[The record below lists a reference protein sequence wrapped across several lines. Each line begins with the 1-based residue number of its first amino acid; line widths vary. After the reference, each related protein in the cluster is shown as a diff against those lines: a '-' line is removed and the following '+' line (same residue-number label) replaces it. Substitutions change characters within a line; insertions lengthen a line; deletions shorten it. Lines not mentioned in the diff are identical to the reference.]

1 MGPSND
7 FNLSLSLAKAA
18 CMSTLSNTPEQATGN
33 DAAGRGRT
41 ARRPSDIPKAGWRDI
56 LGRVWS
62 AVGKDNVSLIS
73 AGLAMYGL
81 LAVFPS
87 LAAAISIYG
96 LFASP
101 ASVIQDMN
109 AFAGILP
116 PGAWE
121 IFSKQLQEV
130 ARHTGSTLTA
140 TAAIALLLSFWSAR
154 SGMASLITATNVA
167 YSEPERRGFIHVV
180 LISLVF
186 TAASVVAFL
195 IMVLLGIAVPLMVK
209 VLGLSAGT
217 EWVVSIVRWVLLWLV
232 AIIGLAIIY
241 RYGPAR
247 EKAQWRW
254 VTWGSVIA
262 STFWL
267 SGSVLFAIYVRTFGS
282 YGKTYGAL
290 GGVIVLLMWF
300 YVSSFALVVG
310 AEINAEMERQTR
322 EDTTEGRQKPL
333 GQRGAYAAD
342 TVGPAAKE
350 Q

>member
-1 MGPSND
+1 
-7 FNLSLSLAKAA
+7 
-18 CMSTLSNTPEQATGN
+18 MSTVSNSPDQAARNGP
-33 DAAGRGRT
+33 AGRARGRE
-41 ARRPSDIPKAGWRDI
+41 ARRPTEIPKAGWRDI
-56 LGRVWS
+56 LARVWS
-62 AVGKDNVSLIS
+62 AVSKDNVSLLS
-73 AGLAMYGL
+73 AGLSMYAL

-87 LAAAISIYG
+87 LAAAVSIYG

-130 ARHTGSTLTA
+130 ARHTGSTLSA
-140 TAAIALLLSFWSAR
+140 TAAVALLLSLWSAR

-167 YSEPERRGFIHVV
+167 YSEPERRGFIHVI
-180 LISLVF
+180 LISLAF
-186 TAASVVAFL
+186 TAGGIVAFL
-195 IMVLLGIAVPLMVK
+195 IMVLLGVAVPLTVK
-209 VLGLSAGT
+209 VLGLSAET
-217 EWVVSIVRWVLLWLV
+217 EWVVGIVRWVLLWLV
-232 AIIGLAIIY
+232 AIVGLAVVY
-241 RYGPAR
+241 RYAPAR
-247 EKAQWRW
+247 ERPRWHW

-267 SGSVLFAIYVRTFGS
+267 LGSVLFAIYVRTFGS
-282 YGKTYGAL
+282 YGQTYGAL

-300 YVSSFALVVG
+300 YVSSFTIVVG

-322 EDTTEGRQKPL
+322 EDTTAGPQKPL

-342 TVGPAAKE
+342 TVGPAANE
-350 Q
+350 R

>member
-1 MGPSND
+1 
-7 FNLSLSLAKAA
+7 
-18 CMSTLSNTPEQATGN
+18 MSTISNTPDQATSKQQVR
-33 DAAGRGRT
+33 ARGRE
-41 ARRPSDIPKAGWRDI
+41 ARRPGDIPNAGWRDI
-56 LGRVWS
+56 FGRVWS

-73 AGLAMYGL
+73 AGLAMYAL

-87 LAAAISIYG
+87 LAAAVSVYG

-116 PGAWE
+116 PGAWD
-121 IFSKQLQEV
+121 IFSKQLQDV

-140 TAAIALLLSFWSAR
+140 TAAIALLLSLWSAR

-167 YSEPERRGFIHVV
+167 YSQPERRGFFH
-180 LISLVF
+180 LIWLSLAF
-186 TAASVVAFL
+186 TAGGVLAFL
-195 IMVLLGIAVPLMVK
+195 IMLLLGVAVPLMVK
-209 VLGLSAGT
+209 VLGVSAGT
-217 EWVVSIVRWVLLWLV
+217 EWVVGILRWVLLWLV
-232 AIIGLAIIY
+232 AIVGLAVIY
-241 RYGPAR
+241 RYAPAR
-247 EKAQWRW
+247 KKPRWRW

-267 SGSVLFAIYVRTFGS
+267 LGSVLFAVYVRTFGS
-282 YGKTYGAL
+282 YGQTYGAL

-300 YVSSFALVVG
+300 YVSSFTIVVG

-333 GQRGAYAAD
+333 GQRGAHAAD
-342 TVGPAAKE
+342 TVGPAANARDGLRSTAHP
-350 Q
+350 

>member
-1 MGPSND
+1 
-7 FNLSLSLAKAA
+7 
-18 CMSTLSNTPEQATGN
+18 MSTVSNSPEQAARNGP
-33 DAAGRGRT
+33 AGRARGRE
-41 ARRPSDIPKAGWRDI
+41 ARRPTEIPKAGWRDI
-56 LGRVWS
+56 LARVWS
-62 AVGKDNVSLIS
+62 AVSKDNVSLLS
-73 AGLAMYGL
+73 EGLSMYAL

-87 LAAAISIYG
+87 LAAAVSIYG

-130 ARHTGSTLTA
+130 ARHTGSTLSA
-140 TAAIALLLSFWSAR
+140 TAAVALLLSLWSAR

-167 YSEPERRGFIHVV
+167 YSEPERRGFIHVS
-180 LISLVF
+180 LISLAF
-186 TAASVVAFL
+186 TAGGIVAFL
-195 IMVLLGIAVPLMVK
+195 IMVLLGVAVPLTVK

-217 EWVVSIVRWVLLWLV
+217 EWVVGIVRWVLLWLV
-232 AIIGLAIIY
+232 AIVGLAVIY
-241 RYGPAR
+241 RYAPAR
-247 EKAQWRW
+247 ERPRWHW

-267 SGSVLFAIYVRTFGS
+267 LGSVLFAIYVRTFGS
-282 YGKTYGAL
+282 YGQTYGAL

-300 YVSSFALVVG
+300 YVSSFTIVVG

-322 EDTTEGRQKPL
+322 EDTTAGPQKPL

-342 TVGPAAKE
+342 TVGPAANE
-350 Q
+350 R

>member
-1 MGPSND
+1 
-7 FNLSLSLAKAA
+7 
-18 CMSTLSNTPEQATGN
+18 MSTISNTPDQATGKEQVR
-33 DAAGRGRT
+33 ARGRK
-41 ARRPSDIPKAGWRDI
+41 ARKPSDIPKAGWRDI

-73 AGLAMYGL
+73 AGLAMYAL

-87 LAAAISIYG
+87 LAAAVSIYG

-116 PGAWE
+116 PGAWD
-121 IFSKQLQEV
+121 IFSKQLQDV

-140 TAAIALLLSFWSAR
+140 TAAIALLLSLWSAR
-154 SGMASLITATNVA
+154 SGMASVITATNVA
-167 YSEPERRGFIHVV
+167 YSQPERRGFLH
-180 LISLVF
+180 LIWLSLAF
-186 TAASVVAFL
+186 TAASVLAFL
-195 IMVLLGIAVPLMVK
+195 IMLLLGVAVPLMIK
-209 VLGLSAGT
+209 VLGVSAGT
-217 EWVVSIVRWVLLWLV
+217 EWVVDIVRWVLLWLV
-232 AIIGLAIIY
+232 AIVGLAVIY
-241 RYGPAR
+241 RYAPAR
-247 EKAQWRW
+247 KKPRWRW

-267 SGSVLFAIYVRTFGS
+267 LGSVLFAIYVRSFGS
-282 YGKTYGAL
+282 YGRTYGAL

-300 YVSSFALVVG
+300 YVSSFTIVVG

-333 GQRGAYAAD
+333 GQRGAHAAD
-342 TVGPAAKE
+342 TVGPAANASK
-350 Q
+350 